1 MKKTIF
7 FALLLSV
14 PVLMNAQKSNEIDL
28 SVVHNFNSKLNGV
41 SGSFIHNY
49 SEKWAA
55 ALDISY
61 FPGGTRTE
69 SSITTKSS
77 AFEISCKAYY
87 KMPISKYWE
96 IFPILGVSHTWD
108 KETETVFG
116 PTTLITES
124 KENYFSVLPGIGI
137 KAKNSK
143 FAPFA
148 EFLYST
154 GTKNQPIIFVGLSH
168 ELK

>member
-7 FALLLSV
+7 FVLLLSA
-14 PVLMNAQKSNEIDL
+14 PMFINAQKSNGLDL
-28 SVVHNFNSKLNGV
+28 SVIRNFNTKLNGV
-41 SGSFIHNY
+41 NGSFEHRYSEHWAVALDLSLFPSGSN
-49 SEKWAA
+49 
-55 ALDISY
+55 
-61 FPGGTRTE
+61 TE
-69 SSITTKSS
+69 SSITTKTS
-77 AFEISCKAYY
+77 AIDISCKAYY

-96 IFPILGVSHTWD
+96 IFPILGVSHTWE

-148 EFLYST
+148 EFIYST
-154 GTKNQPIIFVGLSH
+154 GTENQPIIFVGLSH

>member
-1 MKKTIF
+1 MFI
-7 FALLLSV
+7 
-14 PVLMNAQKSNEIDL
+14 NAQKSNELDL
-28 SVVHNFNSKLNGV
+28 GIVRNFNSKLNGV

-55 ALDISY
+55 ALDLSL
-61 FPGGTRTE
+61 FPKGLRTK

-77 AFEISCKAYY
+77 AVEISCKAYY

-96 IFPILGVSHTWD
+96 LFSIFGVGYTWD
-108 KETETVFG
+108 RETETIFG
-116 PTTLITES
+116 PSTEITVT

-143 FAPFA
+143 FMPFA
-148 EFLYST
+148 ELLYST
-154 GTKNQPIIFVGLSH
+154 GTKNQPMILFGLSH